1 LTCHADFT
9 FRDRQFFR
17 LSKQQI
23 QRVNVSPAPIAA
35 MLLLRNAAKQQA
47 GAVALWA
54 QGMQ

>member
-1 LTCHADFT
+1 MFESS
-9 FRDRQFFR
+9 RDRQFFR

-23 QRVNVSPAPIAA
+23 QRVNVSPARIAA